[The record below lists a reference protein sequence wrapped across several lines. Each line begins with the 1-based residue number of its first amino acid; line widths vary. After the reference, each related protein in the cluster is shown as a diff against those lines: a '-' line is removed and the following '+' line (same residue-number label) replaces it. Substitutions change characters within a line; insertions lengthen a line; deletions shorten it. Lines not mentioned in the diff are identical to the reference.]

1 MGQLSPAQLAAQQ
14 AAIQGNQV
22 LPQAAFP
29 TRATQVRRVQYAP
42 KWSTAR
48 IPAQNTGTITFF
60 RTTSNTDRVTN
71 VKLAGQVSTK
81 EGDIVHR
88 IMPMLWY
95 GTGEADQIGVLETCI
110 LNFQVLNNQAYQL
123 LLRSIMPGVGFING
137 TAPTL
142 GWPAPKD
149 ATAIGQV
156 PLGPGDTFS
165 LGQSWPGAIPTQNA
179 VIETIQ
185 LEIMSD
191 LPVS

>member
-1 MGQLSPAQLAAQQ
+1 MAIDPKVLAAQQ
-14 AAIQGNQV
+14 AMIQGNQV
-22 LPQAAFP
+22 LPIAAFP
-29 TRATQVRRVQYAP
+29 TRATQVRRVQYQP

-60 RTTSNTDRVTN
+60 RTTSNVDRITN

-95 GTGEADQIGVLETCI
+95 GTGEADQIAVLETAI
-110 LNFQVLNNQAYQL
+110 LEFKVLNNQAYQL
-123 LLRSIMPGVGFING
+123 LLRSIMPGVGFFNG
-137 TAPTL
+137 SSPTL
-142 GWPAPKD
+142 GLPSPKD

-165 LGQSWPGAIPTQNA
+165 IDQRWPFAIPSQNA

-185 LEIMSD
+185 LEIMTD